1 MSDIKGLSKSE
12 EYLKNLDI
20 VKLTKAVKDNMNCPV
35 KIATAIAKLISAK
48 IYLEMVCEEEDMM
61 NFIDEL
67 ETQLQIEHF
76 SDETLH

>member
-61 NFIDEL
+61 NYIDEL